1 MVETFGMHSPFIH
14 FLIGCKG
21 LDLRAAEVAVLCY
34 DSNVQTASLFSCI
47 TYTGVRLTARFTSAS
62 TSSSYRQEQ
71 SIIAAAYH
79 S

>member
-1 MVETFGMHSPFIH
+1 MVEKSGMHSPFIH

-21 LDLRAAEVAVLCY
+21 LDLRAVEVEVLCY
-34 DSNVQTASLFSCI
+34 DFNVQTACLFSCI
-47 TYTGVRLTARFTSAS
+47 TYTGVRLTALFTSAS

-71 SIIAAAYH
+71 SVIAAVYH